1 MPAPLVVQK
10 YGGSS
15 VADADRIKRVA
26 RRIARERAAGSDL
39 VVVVSAMG
47 DTTDE
52 LLGLAAAITDE
63 PDPRELD
70 VLLATGEHQSATLLS
85 MALHGLGVPAISL
98 TGPQAG
104 ITTDGRYGR
113 ARIAGIEPRRVH
125 AEIAAGKVVIVA
137 GFQGQSASAAADDE
151 ITTLGRGGS
160 DTTAVALAASLGADR
175 CQVFTDVKGIYTAD
189 PRLVARARQLPVI
202 GYEEMLELAHQ
213 GAQVMQ
219 VRAVELGWVNGVVI
233 EVLSSFEDAPG
244 TLIKEDPFVEQR
256 NKVRGLAHDRN
267 VAKVTVVAVPDRPGV
282 ARSIFDPLAEAG
294 INVDMIVQNVGHG
307 GETDLS
313 FTVPR
318 VELAAAKK
326 TLEPIVRD
334 LGAREMT
341 TDASVAKVSIVGAG
355 LHNAPGYAAR
365 MFGTLADTGVNIE
378 MISTSEVRIT
388 CMIAEADLETAL
400 RALHDAF
407 ELERPETVDT
417 GSRGGRMTFLAR
429 HERFDRVGSTND
441 VVRGW
446 LADGTAEVCLA
457 VADEQTAGRGRDG
470 RSWIAP
476 AGGALLLSLGF
487 RPSWLEPDAAWRLA
501 AVASLAMADA
511 AEATAGLA
519 PGTVRLKWP
528 NDLVIEA
535 PDGLRKLAGVLGE
548 TDGLGSPD
556 PRVVVGLGINTDWP
570 ADAFPPELAASMTS
584 LRQCRR
590 RATDRRRRAAGRVH
604 RASRRQRDGPPRRT
618 VRRVRLGR
626 APGHDRSHG
635 PPRAPGPCRD
645 RPGDRGRPG
654 HRRAHRRRRHGRR
667 RPAAGPRRRDH
678 PRPARRSRRGGG
690 VTPWPDRHSGRWT
703 VRRRKVR
710 VSSISIATARSSR
723 RHRRTRP
730 GSRPCIGSTWP
741 RCTTTRSTSCAT
753 TTRRRTSPNGRSSPP

>member
-10 YGGSS
+10 FGGSS
-15 VADADRIKRVA
+15 VAGADRIKRVA
-26 RRIARERAAGSDL
+26 RRIARERAAGHDL

-52 LLGLAAAITDE
+52 LLGLAAAITDD

-85 MALHGLGVPAISL
+85 MALHGLGVAAISL

-125 AEIAAGKVVIVA
+125 TELAAGKVVIVA
-137 GFQGQSASAAADDE
+137 GFQGQSAHAADDDE

-160 DTTAVALAASLGADR
+160 DTTAVALAASLGAAR
-175 CQVFTDVKGIYTAD
+175 CQIFTDVRGIYTAD
-189 PRLVARARQLPVI
+189 PRLVAKARQLTVI

-244 TLIKEDPFVEQR
+244 TLIKEDPLVEQR

-282 ARSIFDPLAEAG
+282 ARSIFSPLADAG

-326 TLEPIVRD
+326 TLDPLVRE
-334 LGAREMT
+334 LSARELT

-365 MFGTLADTGVNIE
+365 MFGTLADAGVNIE

-400 RALHDAF
+400 RALHEAF
-407 ELERPETVDT
+407 ELERPESVDALDT
-417 GSRGGRMTFLAR
+417 G
-429 HERFDRVGSTND
+429 
-441 VVRGW
+441 
-446 LADGTAEVCLA
+446 
-457 VADEQTAGRGRDG
+457 
-470 RSWIAP
+470 
-476 AGGALLLSLGF
+476 
-487 RPSWLEPDAAWRLA
+487 AA
-501 AVASLAMADA
+501 
-511 AEATAGLA
+511 
-519 PGTVRLKWP
+519 
-528 NDLVIEA
+528 
-535 PDGLRKLAGVLGE
+535 
-548 TDGLGSPD
+548 
-556 PRVVVGLGINTDWP
+556 
-570 ADAFPPELAASMTS
+570 
-584 LRQCRR
+584 
-590 RATDRRRRAAGRVH
+590 AAG
-604 RASRRQRDGPPRRT
+604 
-618 VRRVRLGR
+618 
-626 APGHDRSHG
+626 
-635 PPRAPGPCRD
+635 
-645 RPGDRGRPG
+645 
-654 HRRAHRRRRHGRR
+654 
-667 RPAAGPRRRDH
+667 
-678 PRPARRSRRGGG
+678 
-690 VTPWPDRHSGRWT
+690 
-703 VRRRKVR
+703 
-710 VSSISIATARSSR
+710 
-723 RHRRTRP
+723 
-730 GSRPCIGSTWP
+730 
-741 RCTTTRSTSCAT
+741 
-753 TTRRRTSPNGRSSPP
+753 